1 MIQLILGFAISLGL
15 VLVIMPKYI
24 NYLKSID
31 YHQTVSEYSLDEYKN
46 KAKTPTMGG
55 VLFVLIPVIVSLA
68 VNFKIVYDFKTTMV
82 IFAFVAY
89 GLIGFIDDYIIVVRN
104 NNDGLLP
111 KYKLGLQILVAI
123 VFFVIYYSNA
133 STQIVIPYT
142 SFAIDLGVF
151 YVLFILLMFTAESN
165 AVNFTDGMDGLAGG
179 VSVIA
184 LVPYI
189 IFAYITK
196 EQGLLLFMV
205 CLLASLLGYLKF
217 NKHPAKIF
225 MGDAGS
231 LALGG
236 AFAAIAMV
244 MKVELSILIVG
255 GVFLWEMLCVV
266 IQLSSVKLFHRKVF
280 IYTPIH
286 YAFVKKGMAE
296 TEVVKRFYI
305 IGIVCAVLGYF
316 ALV

>member
-1 MIQLILGFAISLGL
+1 MVQLIIGFILSLSMVL
-15 VLVIMPKYI
+15 VLMPKYI

-31 YHQTVSEYSLDEYKN
+31 YNQSVSEYSLDEYKN

-55 VLFVLIPVIVSLA
+55 VLFVLVPVIVSLI
-68 VNFKIVYDFKTTMV
+68 VNYKIVYDFNAMMV
-82 IFAFVAY
+82 IFAFLAF
-89 GLIGFIDDYIIVVRN
+89 GIIGFIDDYIIVVRK

-111 KYKLGLQILVAI
+111 KYKFGLQLLVAI
-123 VFFVIYYSNA
+123 IFFVIYYSNA
-133 STQIVIPYT
+133 STQILIPYT
-142 SFAIDLGVF
+142 TIAIDIGIF
-151 YVLFILLMFTAESN
+151 YIFFILLMFTAESN
-165 AVNFTDGMDGLAGG
+165 AVNFTDGMDGLAAG

-189 IFAYITK
+189 IYAFVNN
-196 EQGLLLFMV
+196 ELGVLLFMV
-205 CLLASLLGYLKF
+205 CLLGALIGYLKF
-217 NKHPAKIF
+217 NKHPASIF

-236 AFAAIAMV
+236 GFAAIAMV

-266 IQLSSVKLFHRKVF
+266 IQLTSVKLFHKRVF

-305 IGIVCAVLGYF
+305 IGIICAIFGYF
-316 ALV
+316 ALI